1 MRLSFFAAFLYHK
14 NILVFLP
21 PVKLEKNIL
30 QQIVQSAVKMMTLKI
45 FSFSEQPGRERECVC
60 VLSLPRLPW

>member
-1 MRLSFFAAFLYHK
+1 MPLSFFATFLYHK

-30 QQIVQSAVKMMTLKI
+30 QQIVQSAVKMMTLKTL
-45 FSFSEQPGRERECVC
+45 SFSEQPGRESVC
-60 VLSLPRLPW
+60 VY